1 MRRTKR
7 TLFVVSHVLS
17 FTSVPAKGSV
27 VLFLGSGGSSNAR
40 VVSSFSGQFL
50 EKGTF
55 TGF

>member
-1 MRRTKR
+1 
-7 TLFVVSHVLS
+7 L
-17 FTSVPAKGSV
+17 
-27 VLFLGSGGSSNAR
+27 LFLTFSFKVCRQKAAWFCFWARGGSSNAR